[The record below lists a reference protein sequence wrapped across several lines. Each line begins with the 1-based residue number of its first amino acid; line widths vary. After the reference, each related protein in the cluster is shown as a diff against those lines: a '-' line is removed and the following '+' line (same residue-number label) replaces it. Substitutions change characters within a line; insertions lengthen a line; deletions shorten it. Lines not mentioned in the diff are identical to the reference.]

1 MYWNGL
7 RRKETDMDK
16 QTNKICCE
24 RCRHYCR
31 VVDREKRSRGYVCAL
46 WLDGIAGSADWF
58 YPDAKCFEKN
68 TRDGKIQNH
77 TKRRL

>member
-1 MYWNGL
+1 M
-7 RRKETDMDK
+7 
-16 QTNKICCE
+16 
-24 RCRHYCR
+24 
-31 VVDREKRSRGYVCAL
+31 VDREKRSRGYVCAL